1 LPSKAP
7 PLRLADLEFLM
18 SLHYWNYPTDIF
30 CGPSALQGLAERCT
44 LLGMRRPL
52 LVTDPGMLSL
62 EPLAL
67 LKAHLT
73 EADITFSVFSEVA
86 SNPSMADVA
95 QGVAAFKAG
104 KHDSLIALGGGSA
117 MDAAKGIS
125 LATVDAQGLQRFEWS
140 RVIAHYPTLADFP
153 RLGLPPLI
161 ALPTTAGTGSE
172 LGREAVLTQSEEHIK
187 RVISHPELLPST
199 VILDPL
205 LTRGLP
211 PTLTAATGMDA
222 LTHHIEAF
230 CSPLYHP
237 MSSGVAVEG
246 IRLIQQHLINAH
258 ANGQD
263 MVAREG
269 MLVASAMAAVA
280 FQKGLGGVHALAH
293 PLGARYHKHHGL
305 LNAILLPYVLMA
317 NRETIAPDI
326 ARLARYLELPQADF
340 EGFLDWVLDLRKR
353 LGIPHSLGE
362 IGLDADAATWVGE
375 QALADISSSDTNACV
390 LSADDYSQIF
400 RNAVEGVL
408 QGVRP

>member
-1 LPSKAP
+1 MP
-7 PLRLADLEFLM
+7 

-30 CGPSALQGLAERCT
+30 CGPGALNVVAERCK
-44 LLGMRRPL
+44 LLGMRKPL
-52 LVTDPGMLSL
+52 LVTDPGMTAL

-67 LKAHLT
+67 LKAHLSQ
-73 EADITFSVFSEVA
+73 ADIPFAVFSEIT
-86 SNPSMADVA
+86 SNPTLDDVA
-95 QGVAAFKAG
+95 RGVATFQAG
-104 KHDSLIALGGGSA
+104 GHDSLIALGGGSA

-125 LATVDAQGLQRFEWS
+125 LATVDRQGLERFEWS
-140 RVIAHYPTLADFP
+140 QVITRYPSLADFP
-153 RLGLPPLI
+153 RLDLPRLI

-172 LGREAVLTQSEEHIK
+172 LGREAVLTLSEQNIK
-187 RVISHPELLPST
+187 QVISHPELLPAT
-199 VILDPL
+199 VILDPQ

-211 PTLTAATGMDA
+211 PALTAATGMDA

-246 IRLIQQHLINAH
+246 VRLIQQHLINAH

-305 LNAILLPYVLMA
+305 LNAILLPYVLVA
-317 NRETIAPDI
+317 NREVVSANI
-326 ARLARYLELPQADF
+326 ARLARYLELQQPDF
-340 EGFLDWVLDLRKR
+340 NGFLKWVLELRQR
-353 LGIPHSLGE
+353 LGIPHTLAE
-362 IGLDADAATWVGE
+362 IGLHADVAPWVGE
-375 QALADISSSDTNACV
+375 QAVADISSSDTNARV
-390 LSADDYSQIF
+390 LDASDYSQIF
-400 RNAVEGVL
+400 RNAVHGELDV
-408 QGVRP
+408 VFRP

>member
-1 LPSKAP
+1 
-7 PLRLADLEFLM
+7 M
-18 SLHYWNYPTDIF
+18 SSVHYWNYPTEIF
-30 CGPSALQGLAERCT
+30 CGPGALESLAQRCT
-44 LLGMRRPL
+44 LLGMRNPL
-52 LVTDPGMLSL
+52 LVTDPGMLAL

-73 EADITFSVFSEVA
+73 QADIAFSVFSDVA

-104 KHDSLIALGGGSA
+104 RHDSLIALGGGSA

-125 LATVDAQGLQRFEWS
+125 LAAVDAEGLERFEWS
-140 RVIAHYPTLADFP
+140 QVMANYPTLADFP

-172 LGREAVLTQSEEHIK
+172 LGREAVLTQTEHSIK
-187 RVISHPELLPST
+187 RVISHPELLPAT

-211 PTLTAATGMDA
+211 PALTAATGMDA

-246 IRLIQQHLINAH
+246 IRLIRQHLFNAF
-258 ANGQD
+258 NDGQD

-269 MLVASAMAAVA
+269 MLIASAMAAVA

-293 PLGARYHKHHGL
+293 PLGARFHKHHGL

-317 NRETIAPDI
+317 NRETIRADI
-326 ARLARYLELPQADF
+326 GRLARYLELEQPDF
-340 EGFLDWVLDLRKR
+340 EGFLAWVLDLRKR
-353 LGIPHSLGE
+353 LGIPHSLSE
-362 IGLDADAATWVGE
+362 IGLDADAADWVGE
-375 QALADISSSDTNACV
+375 QALADVSSSDTNACA
-390 LSADDYSQIF
+390 LDAADYSQIF
-400 RNAVEGVL
+400 CNAVHGVL
-408 QGVRP
+408 QGARP

>member
-1 LPSKAP
+1 MP
-7 PLRLADLEFLM
+7 

-30 CGPSALQGLAERCT
+30 CGPGALNVVAERCK
-44 LLGMRRPL
+44 LLGMRKPL
-52 LVTDPGMLSL
+52 LVTDPGMTAL

-67 LKAHLT
+67 LKAHLSQ
-73 EADITFSVFSEVA
+73 ADIPFAVFSEIT
-86 SNPSMADVA
+86 SNPTLDDVA
-95 QGVAAFKAG
+95 RGVATFQAG
-104 KHDSLIALGGGSA
+104 GHDSLIALGGGSA

-125 LATVDAQGLQRFEWS
+125 LAAIDRQGLERFEWS
-140 RVIAHYPTLADFP
+140 RVITRYPSLADFP
-153 RLGLPPLI
+153 RLDLPRLI

-172 LGREAVLTQSEEHIK
+172 LGREAVLTLSEQNIK
-187 RVISHPELLPST
+187 QVISHPELLPAT
-199 VILDPL
+199 VILDPQ

-211 PTLTAATGMDA
+211 PALTAATGMDA

-246 IRLIQQHLINAH
+246 VRLIQQHLINAH

-305 LNAILLPYVLMA
+305 LNAILLPYVLVA
-317 NRETIAPDI
+317 NREVVSANI
-326 ARLARYLELPQADF
+326 ARLARYLELQQPDF
-340 EGFLDWVLDLRKR
+340 NGFLKWVLELRQR
-353 LGIPHSLGE
+353 LGIPHTLAE
-362 IGLDADAATWVGE
+362 IGLHADVAPWVGE
-375 QALADISSSDTNACV
+375 QAVADISSSDTNARV
-390 LSADDYSQIF
+390 LDASDYSQIF
-400 RNAVEGVL
+400 RNAVHGELDV
-408 QGVRP
+408 VFRP